1 MKKMHTFATIN
12 VQYLKN
18 NNNDEKTTDDMFTG
32 LRTDGVQCE
41 GADLYI
47 GGTA

>member
-18 NNNDEKTTDDMFTG
+18 NNNDEKTTDDMFTD
-32 LRTDGVQCE
+32 LRTDGMQCE
-41 GADLYI
+41 GAELYI